1 MNELF
6 LKLLSPWTKD
16 DQKRVETD
24 ISDRIDS
31 FAVPDN
37 ADGAI
42 EFDRQIDTTAPKMA
56 LVQSVIGYAPKIQN
70 TKELINQYRSLSKY
84 HEVDNAIDEIIN
96 DAVVQ
101 EDNRDTVYLDL
112 DKTEWTEAVKE
123 MVREEFRTILKLL
136 KFEREGKRHFRRWY
150 VDSRI
155 YFHKMIDPEKPKDGI
170 KELRLLDPRNVEYY
184 RVNLKS
190 NEKGHDVYKG
200 VKEFFT
206 YGASEDARYNI
217 QGSTNSLVN
226 IPLNAIVYAHSG
238 KVDIDGKTIVGYLHN
253 VIKPAN
259 QLKMLEDAMV
269 IYRITRAPERRVF
282 YIDVGTMPN
291 KKATQHLNN
300 VMQGL
305 KNRVVYDSAT
315 GKVKNSSNNLAM
327 TEDYWLM
334 RRDGKATTEVS
345 TLPGAQS
352 MGEMDDVRW
361 FNRKLYESMKI
372 PLSRLP
378 QEGAGMTFGAGSDIT
393 RDELQFTKYVRG
405 LQQQFE
411 PIFLNPL
418 KTNLLLKG
426 KMSEMEWDDEAENI
440 RVVFS
445 KDSYY
450 EEIKD
455 VEILE
460 RRVNLVQTLASAE
473 VTGKYLSHEYV
484 MKNILRMS
492 DEDIKTEREKIDVE
506 KDDSVYKN
514 PEDPMEEF

>member
-1 MNELF
+1 MNQFL
-6 LKLLSPWTKD
+6 LKLLQPWAKSD
-16 DQKRVETD
+16 EKKVEID

-42 EFDRQIDTTAPKMA
+42 EVDKLIDTTAPKTA
-56 LVQSVIGYAPKIQN
+56 VIQSVIGYVPKIQN
-70 TKELINQYRSLSKY
+70 TKDLINQYRSLSKY

-96 DAVVQ
+96 DAIVQ

-112 DKTEWTEAVKE
+112 DKSKWSESVKE
-123 MVREEFRTILKLL
+123 MVREEFREILNLL

-155 YFHKMIDPEKPKDGI
+155 YFHKMIDPERPKEGI

-190 NEKGHDVYKG
+190 NEAGTSVYKG
-200 VKEFFT
+200 VKEYFT
-206 YGASEDARYNI
+206 YAAQDDNRYAIGN
-217 QGSTNSLVN
+217 NSNSHVN
-226 IPLNAIVYAHSG
+226 IPVNAIVYAHSG

-378 QEGAGMTFGAGSDIT
+378 QEGAGVTFGAGSDIT
-393 RDELQFTKYVRG
+393 RDELQFTKFIRG

-418 KTNLLLKG
+418 KTNLILKG
-426 KMSEMEWDDEAENI
+426 KMSEAEWDSEVENI
-440 RVVFS
+440 KVVFA

-460 RRVNLVQTLASAE
+460 RRVNLVQTLSSAE

-492 DEDIKTEREKIDVE
+492 DEDIKSEREKIDEE
-506 KDDSVYKN
+506 KSDSNYKN
-514 PEDPMEEF
+514 PDDPMEEF